1 MPRLNIDSERI
12 KTEGK
17 DRIIFEGSV
26 VLRRDELTTFHADKV
41 IVEISDGEKVA
52 SIQIVGKVTMEG
64 LRMTVR
70 SDMAFSDNFGLYVD
84 FFQNITVT
92 FIDGKELKP
101 KKLRYS
107 FETGDI
113 SMEGR
118 DPGTGS

>member
-1 MPRLNIDSERI
+1 MPGLNIDSERI

-26 VLRRDELTTFHADKV
+26 VLRHDELTTFHADKV
-41 IVEISDGEKVA
+41 ILEISDGKKVA
-52 SIQIVGKVTMEG
+52 SIQMVGKVTMEG
-64 LRMTVR
+64 LRMMIR
-70 SDMAFSDNFGLYVD
+70 SDMAFSDDFDLYVD
-84 FFQNITVT
+84 FFQNTTVT
-92 FIDGKELKP
+92 FIDGRELKP

-107 FETGDI
+107 FKTGDI